1 MIGTV
6 RHALALAVLCMIL
19 AGAGLARAEG
29 FPNGKAL
36 YGKNCA
42 VCHGADGSVSEYGK
56 HLKPFPA
63 RNLRAMAQWLD
74 ADEFRRIITYG
85 LHNSEMTAKKYT
97 LNPLEIEA
105 VIRYIKTFT
114 FRPKPGMGKKRYM
127 QVCAVCHGR
136 DGRARTGL
144 GAKNLVYSKLDM
156 KGLIHTIRLGRPGT
170 MMTPKFN
177 QISSP
182 DIVNIAAYIYSL
194 RYKANGQRGAMLFR
208 KNCASCHT
216 TPGHIRLTGN
226 AGLQSTMNRL
236 NANQLELR
244 LRYGRHAHL
253 ADKSVSK
260 LSSDNIHDIM
270 AYIREWTS
278 KK

>member
-1 MIGTV
+1 M
-6 RHALALAVLCMIL
+6 LAPFVLCMIL
-19 AGAGLARAEG
+19 VGAGSAKAAG
-29 FPNGKAL
+29 FPDGKTL
-36 YGKNCA
+36 YRQNCA
-42 VCHGADGSVSEYGK
+42 VCHGEDGSVSEYGK
-56 HLKPFPA
+56 HLRPFPA

-105 VIRYIKTFT
+105 VIQYIKTFT

-156 KGLIHTIRLGRPGT
+156 KDLIQTIRLGRSGT
-170 MMTPKFN
+170 MMTPKLN

-182 DIVNIAAYIYSL
+182 DIVNIAAYVYSL

-208 KNCASCHT
+208 RNCASCHA
-216 TPGHIRLTGN
+216 TPGRIRLTGN
-226 AGLQSTMNRL
+226 TDLQPTIDRL

-244 LRYGRHAHL
+244 LRYGRHVHL
-253 ADKSVSK
+253 AGKSVSK
-260 LSSDNIHDIM
+260 LTDDNIHDVM
-270 AYIREWTS
+270 TYIKEWTP